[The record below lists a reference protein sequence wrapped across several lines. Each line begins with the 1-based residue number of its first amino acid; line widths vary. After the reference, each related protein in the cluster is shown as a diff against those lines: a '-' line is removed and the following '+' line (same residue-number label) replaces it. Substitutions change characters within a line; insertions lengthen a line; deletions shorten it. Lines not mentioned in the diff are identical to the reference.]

1 VCAPFIIEFT
11 SRVGSANSILVG
23 VFILALAASALSLD
37 KRIGALWHR
46 SQ

>member
-1 VCAPFIIEFT
+1 MLDFA
-11 SRVGSANSILVG
+11 SRVAAANSVAVG
-23 VFILALAASALSLD
+23 VFIFALAASALSLD